1 MSQRFW
7 YNASLLLRPA
17 IRNDGVEQQCDGRCC
32 SLSLTEFDFESVA
45 GVAAEEEAVVEH
57 KLGIASRSVVDVDL
71 RANTGKDNNSTYMY
85 PTSAS
90 PSAHLVTRVE
100 VAQRETLDLFRFI
113 IEIGCELQTFLF
125 VNCTFSLLTKN
136 TDLSLSV
143 IAHVPQW
150 HQRQHLSTA
159 VSRNLILSRHDAGHR
174 PPAKNET
181 HPATDA

>member
-57 KLGIASRSVVDVDL
+57 ELGVAPRSVVDVDL
-71 RANTGKDNNSTYMY
+71 RANTGKDNNSGY
-85 PTSAS
+85 PTSAT

-113 IEIGCELQTFLF
+113 IEISRELQQNFF
-125 VNCTFSLLTKN
+125 VSF
-136 TDLSLSV
+136 
-143 IAHVPQW
+143 
-150 HQRQHLSTA
+150 
-159 VSRNLILSRHDAGHR
+159 
-174 PPAKNET
+174 
-181 HPATDA
+181 